1 MQTLIHTYLSV
12 PFAKPPVG
20 SLRLAPPEAPVGWEG
35 MRDAT
40 QQPPV
45 YESLALQS
53 FQPSM
58 YFRCLQDKDFLALL
72 MKNISIEMEMPE
84 TSEDCLY
91 LNVYTPAKPSE
102 DSQFPVMVWI
112 HGGGFFSGG
121 VSLFDGSALAAYEN
135 VVVVVIQYRLG
146 ILGFFSTED
155 EYAPGNF
162 GLLDQLL
169 SPLSAGLFHRAIA
182 QSGTARIKALFHSN
196 PLPRTQAVANMS
208 GCDITS
214 TKKIVECMMQKT
226 EEEMLSIQQQ
236 SKGLGST
243 VTVDG
248 AFLTKPIDE
257 IFQNHEF
264 HKVPFMTGVTSQEFG
279 WLFSSHYG
287 PEGWVEGTDREEVM
301 PTLTLLNP
309 QPADPW
315 INDLI
320 ADEYLGSSRDREAIR
335 DGWVEM
341 MGDMMFVFPA
351 IETANFYRDAG
362 VPVYLYEFRQ
372 PPEVL
377 QKKRPSLVTCDHAD
391 DIFFVFG
398 MCFVDGHFKFTGEIK
413 LLILSL
419 KTKCFQQW
427 VYILIYFPST
437 EEFPEKDKKLSRTVM
452 SYFGNF
458 AWTGSPNGENLVPWA
473 QYGKEAAYLEIGTEQ
488 RVNYHLKGHRYTFV
502 TKTVQEKIRARQEQK
517 EHGEL

>member
-1 MQTLIHTYLSV
+1 MGGNAGRHS
-12 PFAKPPVG
+12 
-20 SLRLAPPEAPVGWEG
+20 
-35 MRDAT
+35 AT
-40 QQPPV
+40 
-45 YESLALQS
+45 SC
-53 FQPSM
+53 SM

-162 GLLDQLL
+162 GLLDQVAALRWVQENIHSFGGNPKSVTIFGQSAGGASVSLQLL

-279 WLFSSHYG
+279 WLLSSHYG

-398 MCFVDGHFKFTGEIK
+398 MCFVDGHFKFT
-413 LLILSL
+413 
-419 KTKCFQQW
+419 
-427 VYILIYFPST
+427 